1 MDVPPMDER
10 VDVTIC
16 SFYDRVIRHIQ
27 FQTGLSSSNNSASLF
42 GQLRHPLDATW
53 YKKYIFVVS
62 SLSSVMRYKRRRR
75 QEGESG
81 RVAQSIFISPRYF
94 DIVCLASS
102 HTGQRYGNKLRVTIN
117 QALITRV
124 RCTRNDEKEICRRW
138 NRSI

>member
-62 SLSSVMRYKRRRR
+62 SLSSVMRYKRRTR
-75 QEGESG
+75 QEGESD
-81 RVAQSIFISPRYF
+81 RHVAHSIFISPRYI

-102 HTGQRYGNKLRVTIN
+102 HTRQRYGNKLRVTIN
-117 QALITRV
+117 RTLITRI
-124 RCTRNDEKEICRRW
+124 RCTRNDEKEIRRRW
-138 NRSI
+138 S